1 MRFQVKI
8 NNLPF
13 LSVVCHIIAVLLL
26 LWQWQQFSVSIL
38 SSSVTYISYMCS
50 LLLNT
55 WIAHLHHLFFF
66 ILLYSLTQETYFRS
80 TQTLKID
87 TCSEAFLGWYQSC
100 VSHTSPCR
108 SDGSS
113 LVLSTECFK
122 GLLNWG
128 KYCLL
133 SCFTKLEWERMKWS
147 PCYFSNY
154 ELSSSCVVWHLELGW
169 KYRAGGGCW
178 AFFLIHGAGGS
189 EGLGQEFSLSGRQSF
204 TVQEGE
210 VTGSGR
216 QLQQ

>member
-13 LSVVCHIIAVLLL
+13 LSVVFHVIAALLL

-38 SSSVTYISYMCS
+38 SSPVTYISYMCS

-55 WIAHLHHLFFF
+55 RIAHLHHNFFF
-66 ILLYSLTQETYFRS
+66 KILLYSLTQETYFRS
-80 TQTLKID
+80 TQTLKIEI
-87 TCSEAFLGWYQSC
+87 CFAGLYQSC
-100 VSHTSPCR
+100 VSHTSHCR

-113 LVLSTECFK
+113 LLLSTECFK
-122 GLLNWG
+122 DLSNRG

-133 SCFTKLEWERMKWS
+133 SCFSKLGWERMKWR
-147 PCYFSNY
+147 YFSNY
-154 ELSSSCVVWHLELGW
+154 ELSSCCVMWHLELGW
-169 KYRAGGGCW
+169 KYRAGNGCW
-178 AFFLIHGAGGS
+178 AFFIVHGAGGS
-189 EGLGQEFSLSGRQSF
+189 EWLGQEFPLFGRQSF
-204 TVQEGE
+204 TVQKGE